1 MSTAPTQDTRPQ
13 DTRPQDAA
21 EIADLPLVIESDDA
35 EQVKGG
41 AVRRRTED
49 PDAGGEISRP

>member
-1 MSTAPTQDTRPQ
+1 MSTAPTQ